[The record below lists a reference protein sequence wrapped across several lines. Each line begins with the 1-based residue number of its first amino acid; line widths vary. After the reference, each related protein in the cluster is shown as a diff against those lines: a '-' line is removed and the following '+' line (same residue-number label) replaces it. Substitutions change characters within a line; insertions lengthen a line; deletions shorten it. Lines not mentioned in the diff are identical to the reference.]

1 MESLSVLRYSFHRA
15 TIIARLFPGWLFTVS
30 ILPRRCRTL
39 EIEVFFFFT
48 GEKILLFVRSR
59 RRLSLN
65 EFYLFIIRIAS
76 LSMDFEA
83 ETYEYRENS
92 SINISRA
99 CVSNSSR
106 NNKF

>member
-30 ILPRRCRTL
+30 ILPPV
-39 EIEVFFFFT
+39 IE
-48 GEKILLFVRSR
+48 RSR
-59 RRLSLN
+59 LKYFSFSRGRRFIRRLSLN

>member
-48 GEKILLFVRSR
+48 GEKIYSSIKFKRI
-59 RRLSLN
+59 
-65 EFYLFIIRIAS
+65 LFIYNTNCIFV
-76 LSMDFEA
+76 DGF
-83 ETYEYRENS
+83 
-92 SINISRA
+92 
-99 CVSNSSR
+99 
-106 NNKF
+106 